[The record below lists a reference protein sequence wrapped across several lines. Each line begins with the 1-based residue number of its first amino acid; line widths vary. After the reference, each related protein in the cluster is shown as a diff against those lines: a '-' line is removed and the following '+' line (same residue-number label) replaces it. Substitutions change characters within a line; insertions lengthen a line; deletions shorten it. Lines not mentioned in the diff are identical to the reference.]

1 MAAKIRANLVLPLPI
16 HARLAE
22 IADEIG
28 GSLSAA
34 VGLVVKA
41 YDGRPLAAPQP
52 PQRPGTPT
60 PSRAAP
66 SQTATQPPGIP
77 PRPPFEP
84 RKIDGKGKHL
94 IGGPEH
100 RALLI
105 WRIVYD
111 QGVRDVDG
119 NPVPTMPED
128 EATRYV
134 DEVMLPNIV
143 ANSPY
148 QLTMPPEVVEAER
161 QQTALWIKQMEAR
174 D

>member
-1 MAAKIRANLVLPLPI
+1 MTAKIRANLVLPLPI
-16 HARLAE
+16 HARLAQ

-41 YDGRPLAAPQP
+41 YDGRPLAAPQA

-60 PSRAAP
+60 PSHATGPAA
-66 SQTATQPPGIP
+66 QPPGIP
-77 PRPPFEP
+77 KRPPFDP
-84 RKIDGKGKHL
+84 RKIDGRGKHL

-105 WRIVYD
+105 WRIVYSE
-111 QGVRDVDG
+111 GVRNVDG
-119 NPVPTMPED
+119 SPVPTMPED

-134 DEVMLPNIV
+134 DEVMLPDIV
-143 ANSPY
+143 ANTPE
-148 QLTMPPEVVEAER
+148 QLRMPAEVVEAER
-161 QQTALWIKQMEAR
+161 AQTALWIKQMEAR
-174 D
+174 E

>member
-1 MAAKIRANLVLPLPI
+1 MNPQTKLTLPPPVVEML
-16 HARLAE
+16 REL
-22 IADEIG
+22 
-28 GSLSAA
+28 AA
-34 VGLVVKA
+34 VRFVTPSVVVTDLIVA
-41 YDGRPLAAPQP
+41 AHRALA

-66 SQTATQPPGIP
+66 GSSSTTQPPGIP

-105 WRIVYD
+105 WRIAYD
-111 QGVRDVDG
+111 QGVRDMDG

-148 QLTMPPEVVEAER
+148 QLTMPPEAVEAEH

-174 D
+174 E